1 MKRAGTTGERAP
13 GALRWLRIARL
24 ALAVLMLLPA
34 LLIVSS
40 LALAWWWTGTEGSLA
55 TTLRYAARYQPVV
68 AEQVSG
74 SLRAGGQVAV
84 LRWQQSG
91 LAVQAQ
97 GLTLTWNPWA
107 LLDRKLQ
114 ITHLGATEIL
124 VTDSRPARANPSAPP
139 DSAQLPWPVEIE
151 QFKLAAVTLKGSTDQ
166 AVADLT
172 GHYRYDGSTHQLTLT
187 NAQFEGGRYSGVAA
201 LSSNTPLT
209 LDAQLRGALRTE
221 LPGGGKPVALSLQA
235 TAQGPLGNLIVNA
248 AVELAGLA
256 AALPGGTAAANQPQA
271 SVTARIAPWAAQPVR
286 EADARLRDFDPAA
299 LWPALPRTLLTGRV
313 ELKPMGDA
321 ASLAEQAWALQTQLA
336 NRQPGPWNQRRVPV
350 DALEASGEW
359 RGGALLVRSLK
370 ARRGRGELQA
380 SGEWERSLPVAPGP
394 RRADTAAGPA
404 WRGEALLKN
413 IDPALI
419 DSRLAAWPLNG
430 RARLTGR
437 ESFITFDVDIASA
450 GSRASG
456 RMAAPLE
463 GADTTSALLVALR
476 SVAAKGSWDARRAG
490 GTLALSSL
498 HVQTDDA
505 ELRGKIEVQPRDQG
519 AQAELTL
526 VAPGLEAQI
535 DGELRESRGKGSAS
549 LAVRDAARMLRW
561 LKRWPGVPP
570 ALQEAAASG
579 RLNLKAEWQGGW
591 RDPTL
596 QARLDLPMLDW
607 QLAPPRPAAAGS
619 GLLQLRSFQATVSGR
634 LSQAQLALQG
644 RAEIAGRRVVLEAD
658 ASGGRNP
665 DQTGTWRG
673 MLQKLEMQIKDPAL
687 GANTWRVQ
695 TRDPVALQWR
705 QPDAGRPT
713 RDGTFESGSGQAQLS
728 ADNNANR
735 QAVMA
740 WQPIRWQPGEFV
752 SAGKLTGVPLAWLE
766 TLSERSIASAGLLG
780 DLLFD
785 GSWDVSL
792 GNTVR
797 LKAELARS
805 SGDLVLQAET
815 VDGTPTRVVAGIRD
829 ARVSIASDG
838 EALSLAL
845 RWDSERTGTAE
856 GVLATRL
863 TRAAPGSGLG
873 GWQWP
878 ADAPLKGQAQAQFPR
893 LGLWSVLAPPGW
905 RLRGALAARV
915 TVGGTRAAPQLAGT
929 LQASDMALR
938 SVVDGIEFGNG
949 RLIAQFDGAR
959 LRITEFSLQGVGE
972 KGAGG
977 TLIAQGEAGWIAG
990 KPDVRLQGRL
1000 DRLRASL
1007 RTDRQATISGEFQ
1020 AGLSG
1025 TQTTLNGK
1033 LRVDSARIAL
1043 PAEGTP
1049 QLGDDVVVRTERG
1062 SAAGQQA
1069 PAITGAARGKSARDE
1084 NRAVKLALQIDLG
1097 PDFRVAGKGL
1107 ETRLSGVLNLSGDS
1121 LASPRLTGVISTS
1134 GGEYRAYGQRLD
1146 VERGVLRFTGAIDN
1160 PTLDILAIRP
1170 NLTQRVGVEI
1180 LGTAQLPRVRLYA
1193 QPDLSDAEKLSWL
1206 IVGRAS
1212 ASGGAEAALV
1222 QQAALALLGAKTGA
1236 NTAGL
1241 AGLLGLDELSFRGA
1255 SSNSNGGVTEAAV
1268 TLGKRFSRNFY
1279 ASYERSI
1286 SGTIGTLFLFYDL
1299 SQRFTVRGQAGRE
1312 GAIDLIYTI
1321 PFN

>member
-1 MKRAGTTGERAP
+1 MKRARTTGERAP
-13 GALRWLRIARL
+13 GAPRWLRIARL

-74 SLRAGGQVAV
+74 SLRGGGQVAV

-114 ITHLGATEIL
+114 ITHLGATEIS

-187 NAQFEGGRYSGVAA
+187 NAQFEGGRYSGVAT

-248 AVELAGLA
+248 GVELAGLA

-359 RGGALLVRSLK
+359 RGGTLLVRSLK

-394 RRADTAAGPA
+394 RRADIAAGPA

-413 IDPALI
+413 VDPALI

-456 RMAAPLE
+456 RMATPLE

-490 GTLALSSL
+490 GTLAFSNL

-570 ALQEAAASG
+570 ALQQAAAKG
-579 RLNLKAEWQGGW
+579 RFNLKAEWLGGW

-607 QLAPPRPAAAGS
+607 QLAPPRPAAADS

-644 RAEIAGRRVVLEAD
+644 RVEIAGRRVVLEAD

-687 GANTWRVQ
+687 GANTWRLR

-728 ADNNANR
+728 ADNNADR
-735 QAVMA
+735 QAVVA

-845 RWDSERTGTAE
+845 RWDSERTGTAK

-905 RLRGALAARV
+905 RLRGALAASI
-915 TVGGTRAAPQLAGT
+915 TVGGTRAAPQLAGP

-938 SVVDGIEFGNG
+938 AVVDGIEFGNG

-1020 AGLSG
+1020 ASLSG
-1025 TQTTLNGK
+1025 TQTTLDGK

-1222 QQAALALLGAKTGA
+1222 QQAALALLGAKTGT
-1236 NTAGL
+1236 NSTGL
-1241 AGLLGLDELSFRGA
+1241 ASSLGLDELSFRGA
-1255 SSNSNGGVTEAAV
+1255 SSNSNGGVTQAAV

-1299 SQRFTVRGQAGRE
+1299 S
-1312 GAIDLIYTI
+1312 
-1321 PFN
+1321 